1 MNTPRLAS
9 GDFYFFVGYQC
20 DFRTAQTSAKSKCCP
35 VAEKQFRW
43 ADVYLDAIAEISAGC
58 YKATDKAVEEALM
71 AWLEYQIKPR
81 YAGQILPITSQIAE
95 VWGQL
100 FSSRSVTQ
108 ESGLVFDLFL
118 AATAM
123 VHDLSLVTRNT
134 KHFDSL
140 PIHIINP

>member
-1 MNTPRLAS
+1 MNFLLDTNVISEPRKRQPNPNVVRWLKANS
-9 GDFYFFVGYQC
+9 VGQM
-20 DFRTAQTSAKSKCCP
+20 FISSIT
-35 VAEKQFRW
+35 
-43 ADVYLDAIAEISAGC
+43 IAEISMGR
-58 YKATDKAVEEALM
+58 YKATDKAVEEALT
-71 AWLEYQIKPR
+71 AWLEYRIKPR

-140 PIHIINP
+140 LIHIINP

>member
-1 MNTPRLAS
+1 MNFLLDTNVISEPRKRQPNPNVVRWLKANS
-9 GDFYFFVGYQC
+9 VGQM
-20 DFRTAQTSAKSKCCP
+20 FISSIT
-35 VAEKQFRW
+35 
-43 ADVYLDAIAEISAGC
+43 IAEISMGR
-58 YKATDKAVEEALM
+58 YKATDKAVEEALT
-71 AWLEYQIKPR
+71 AWLEYRIKPR